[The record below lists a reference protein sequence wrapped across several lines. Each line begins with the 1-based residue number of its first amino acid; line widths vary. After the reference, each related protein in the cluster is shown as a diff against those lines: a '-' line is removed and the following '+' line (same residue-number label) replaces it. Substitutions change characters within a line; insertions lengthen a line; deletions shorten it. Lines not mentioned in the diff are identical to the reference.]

1 MHSALRRFLI
11 RLYPQ
16 AWRKRYGAE
25 FEVLLE
31 DSGRGNGEIFDVLK
45 EGVSMRVRS
54 GEFRYIVAFA
64 MAGLLIAGGISFSIP
79 NRYRSTAVVEVRN
92 ASVMNSQSLTDWVID
107 LERSVLSRTS
117 LSNLIRTLNLYPAE
131 RARMPIENVIEVM
144 KSRDL
149 RIFIG
154 QTPKK
159 PGNSAFQVAFT
170 GGDRVLAS
178 RVTASLTQSLFAALA
193 SQSKDVRIL
202 DPASLPTT
210 PLSPNRLTISI
221 AGSVAGLFC
230 GLLLIRWRRLRQ
242 VRTTAATAN

>member
-31 DSGRGNGEIFDVLK
+31 DSGSGNRVILDVLK
-45 EGVSMRVRS
+45 EGISMRVQS
-54 GEFRYIVAFA
+54 GDFRYIVAFA
-64 MAGLLIAGGISFSIP
+64 MAGLLIAGVISFSIP

-92 ASVMNSQSLTDWVID
+92 APGASRQSLKDSVIQA
-107 LERSVLSRTS
+107 EVAALSRTS
-117 LSNLIRTLNLYPAE
+117 LSNLIRTLNLYPSE
-131 RARMPIENVIEVM
+131 RARMPIEDVIKMM
-144 KSRDL
+144 KTRDL
-149 RIFIG
+149 RIDMSS
-154 QTPKK
+154 TPKR
-159 PGNSAFQVAFT
+159 PDNSAFQVAFT
-170 GGDRVLAS
+170 GGDRFLAS

-193 SQSKDVRIL
+193 SQSRDVRIL
-202 DPASLPTT
+202 DSASLPTT

-221 AGSVAGLFC
+221 AGSVAGLFS

-242 VRTTAATAN
+242 ARTTAATAN